1 MLGLYSWH
9 GNFSVSHP
17 CDPYRIGSHRIRIM
31 SVVTLT
37 TKSHNLNLKVIEYV
51 PPGSDAGQC

>member
-1 MLGLYSWH
+1 MRLLL
-9 GNFSVSHP
+9 
-17 CDPYRIGSHRIRIM
+17 YRIGSHRIM